1 MIEKETV
8 KDTRS
13 PEKTIDYFKGTMPKL
28 KHLNQ
33 KTKYYLLL
41 KFGANPTEIEIL
53 RTETE
58 INSLKVLPGEG
69 IQYHDGFGSQIRN
82 INRFPERISIMAASV
97 DVDGEDIEVDYAILV
112 GGNQYQFPPI

>member
-58 INSLKVLPGEG
+58 INSLKVLPREG
-69 IQYHDGFGSQIRN
+69 IQYHDGFGSQTQIRN
-82 INRFPERISIMAASV
+82 INRFPERISIMATSEE
-97 DVDGEDIEVDYAILV
+97 GECIEIDYAILID
-112 GGNQYQFPPI
+112 GKQYQFPPI